1 VPDTSFDQVQ
11 RVRRQVDA
19 LRLALQSPSQEEILA
34 CLPKLADAVACL
46 QSLENEL
53 AAAGPLPRT
62 RDPEIGLQLLSLSN
76 ELDIA
81 QRLVIHGS
89 AFCESWG
96 RILGVATG
104 GYGATGKAAPL
115 EPPGSVSV
123 KG

>member
-1 VPDTSFDQVQ
+1 MLDHVQ
-11 RVRRQVDA
+11 RVRKHVDA
-19 LRLALQSPSQEEILA
+19 LRVALQSPSQEEILA
-34 CLPKLADAVACL
+34 CLPKLEDAVACL
-46 QSLENEL
+46 QSLEKEL
-53 AAAGPLPRT
+53 AAPAAE
-62 RDPEIGLQLLSLSN
+62 PEVGLQLLALSN

-96 RILGVATG
+96 RMLGVATG
-104 GYGATGKAAPL
+104 GYGATGEAAPL